1 MVRRVK
7 MSLTS
12 CIATRRPSTNY
23 SGVGWP
29 SLAGGAVLLTRFK
42 GMVALA
48 LAFRDSA
55 GIPARRQPFGYQL
68 PDFDDR
74 PGQVYRALNQA
85 GPGNDINARS
95 PGLQK
100 APTRGPASL
109 VSMWT
114 LRRPVLGMA
123 RD

>member
-1 MVRRVK
+1 MAF
-7 MSLTS
+7 S
-12 CIATRRPSTNY
+12 CR
-23 SGVGWP
+23 
-29 SLAGGAVLLTRFK
+29 GAVLLTRFK
-42 GMVALA
+42 GMEALA

-55 GIPARRQPFGYQL
+55 GIRRRQPFGYQL

-74 PGQVYRALNQA
+74 PGQVYRALSQA

-109 VSMWT
+109 VNIRALSG
-114 LRRPVLGMA
+114 PVQGMA
-123 RD
+123 SCR

>member
-29 SLAGGAVLLTRFK
+29 SLAGDAVLLTRFK

-55 GIPARRQPFGYQL
+55 GIRRRQLFGYQL

-74 PGQVYRALNQA
+74 PGQVYRALSQA

-109 VSMWT
+109 VSMLT
-114 LRRPVLGMA
+114 LSGPFLGMA

>member
-1 MVRRVK
+1 VHRYEA
-7 MSLTS
+7 SLD
-12 CIATRRPSTNY
+12 NY

-55 GIPARRQPFGYQL
+55 GIRRRQPFGYQL

-74 PGQVYRALNQA
+74 PGQVYRALSQA

-109 VSMWT
+109 VSMLT
-114 LRRPVLGMA
+114 LSGPFLGMA